1 MSKPDWTALAD
12 RYGAQEAQYNA
23 PNPDDDWEYCGE
35 CMARVPGGIPD
46 GMCICEDCARR
57 LGLTDQHGDAPPAID
72 LLTASRA
79 HQDAGAAQDGQASIA
94 LALGTWLALVV
105 AFALLAMCVYG
116 AAWVNGVWLAPFA
129 GLAR

>member
-12 RYGAQEAQYNA
+12 RYGAQEAAYNA

-57 LGLTDQHGDAPPAID
+57 LGLTDQHSEPVPAID
-72 LLTASRA
+72 LLSLSRA

-105 AFALLAMCVYG
+105 AALVVVASVYG
-116 AAWVNGVWLAPFA
+116 AAWVNGVWLAPFG